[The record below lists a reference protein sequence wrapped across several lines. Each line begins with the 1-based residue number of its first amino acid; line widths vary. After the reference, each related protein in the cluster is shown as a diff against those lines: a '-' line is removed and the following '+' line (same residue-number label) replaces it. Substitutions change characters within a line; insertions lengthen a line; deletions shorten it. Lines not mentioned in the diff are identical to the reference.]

1 MPTTLTTPTP
11 TSTAETA
18 KPTDIPIRCSC
29 GAVRGR
35 LRDASPESGN
45 RCVCYCDD
53 CQSFAHFLERADE
66 VLDDN
71 GGTDIFQTSSGQLE
85 FDEGMEQLACV
96 RLTES
101 GMFRWYAAC
110 CRTAIGNTP
119 GTRQVPFV
127 GLIHSCVDHATG
139 GRSLDEAV
147 GPIRMRG
154 FARFAKGGRSK
165 LDAHAGAPLPMGPRV
180 TEILREALQRGDQN
194 RSPFFKASADEP
206 CVSPRI
212 LTQVELRDVVAARDA
227 T

>member
-1 MPTTLTTPTP
+1 MQARSRTPTTPVGP
-11 TSTAETA
+11 KEAQ
-18 KPTDIPIRCSC
+18 PTDLPIRCSC
-29 GAVRGR
+29 GALRGT

-66 VLDDN
+66 ILDEN

-85 FDEGMEQLACV
+85 FNQGLEHLTCM
-96 RLTES
+96 RLTDS

-110 CRTAIGNTP
+110 CNTAIGNTP
-119 GTRQVPFV
+119 GTSRVPFV
-127 GLIHSCVDHATG
+127 GLIHSCVDDVSE
-139 GRSLDEAV
+139 GRSRDQAF

-154 FARFAKGGRSK
+154 FARFAKGDRSK
-165 LDAHAGAPLPMGPRV
+165 LEAHEGAPLAMGPRV
-180 TEILREALQRGDQN
+180 TEILKEALQRGDQN
-194 RSPFFKASADEP
+194 RSAFFKTNTDEP

-212 LTQVELRDVVAARDA
+212 LTALELRDAEAARDA